1 MQEQDEG
8 ASGIVVCLY
17 LNLWKAEEGSQKKPV
32 ISVGPGL
39 AMEKIE
45 PEDEKLLSGSD
56 VTSELV
62 AEILNDKFTLGLP
75 LYRIEQDFAS
85 DGVRISR
92 HTMDNWVIRFSQ
104 EQFSLIY
111 G

>member
-1 MQEQDEG
+1 
-8 ASGIVVCLY
+8 
-17 LNLWKAEEGSQKKPV
+17 
-32 ISVGPGL
+32 
-39 AMEKIE
+39 MEKIE
-45 PEDEKLLSGSD
+45 LEEEKLLSESD

-75 LYRIEQDFAS
+75 LYRIEQDFAR

-92 HTMDNWVIRFSQ
+92 QTMDNWVIRFSQ